1 MNEPVINPGNNPV
14 NPQISDLVT
23 QAMIRAGIS
32 TQADSPLTTASTFA
46 MVYDAMND
54 AGLMDAPPIDISPEP
69 EVAPVVVPEPTDSW
83 LTVGS
88 TVLFSIAVAVA
99 LVVLNPPRLIDSF
112 DVFSTPLHVIPEW
125 YLLPA
130 FGIVL
135 AAPSKLLGLATMAG
149 VLGFLFA
156 LPFLPNLGK
165 WVARS
170 AFVALHLGV
179 VAIGWMAMG
188 Q

>member
-1 MNEPVINPGNNPV
+1 MNEPLVNPGSNPV

-32 TQADSPLTTASTFA
+32 TEKSQEDSPLTTANTFA

-54 AGLMDAPPIDISPEP
+54 AGLMDPPATAEP
-69 EVAPVVVPEPTDSW
+69 EVVAPTPTDSW

-88 TVLFSIAVAVA
+88 TVLFSIALATA
-99 LVVLNPPRLIDSF
+99 FVVLNPPRLIDGF

-130 FGIVL
+130 FAIVL
-135 AAPSKLLGLATMAG
+135 AAPSKLLGLGAMTG

-156 LPFLPNLGK
+156 LPFLPTVSK

-170 AFVALHLGV
+170 AFVVLHVGV
-179 VAIGWMAMG
+179 VAIGLMAMG